1 MIWLMVV
8 GEEAVPIRGRKP
20 VQSFPGSIK
29 NPSFV
34 VPQSQFGSA
43 RCTQLLAPPRGL
55 PEGVRRNVML
65 DTVTPSLARGYMCPV
80 ALAVVRNEES

>member
-8 GEEAVPIRGRKP
+8 GEKLCPFAGVSLSNR
-20 VQSFPGSIK
+20 FPGSIK

-65 DTVTPSLARGYMCPV
+65 DTVTPSPARGYMCQV